1 MFCFVLSCLF
11 FGWLVDWFVRS
22 FVRSFV
28 CLFVCLSVC
37 CLFVVGLFV
46 VLFCPRRLV
55 SCVFLLVFLCF
66 FVVDGP
72 IQLFVCGFAFV
83 VMGAL
88 CFFGGGSESIAEPSQ
103 GSSQLWAERFP
114 VAKGW
119 AFSIEV
125 TWAFIADSPSASGTE
140 GPTRR
145 TATPRHKQL
154 GYSSCR

>member
-1 MFCFVLSCLF
+1 MCCYTLFCLILFVFWLV
-11 FGWLVDWFVRS
+11 GWLIGSFVRS

-55 SCVFLLVFLCF
+55 SCVFLLVFLYF
-66 FVVDGP
+66 FIVVDGP

-88 CFFGGGSESIAEPSQ
+88 CFFGGGE
-103 GSSQLWAERFP
+103 
-114 VAKGW
+114 
-119 AFSIEV
+119 
-125 TWAFIADSPSASGTE
+125 
-140 GPTRR
+140 
-145 TATPRHKQL
+145 
-154 GYSSCR
+154 